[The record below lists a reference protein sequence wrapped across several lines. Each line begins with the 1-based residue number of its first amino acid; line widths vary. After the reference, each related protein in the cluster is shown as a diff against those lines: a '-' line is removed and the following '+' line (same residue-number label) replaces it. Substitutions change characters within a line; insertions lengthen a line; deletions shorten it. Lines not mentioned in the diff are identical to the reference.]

1 MKDLALV
8 RQLARSTAALGLATM
23 FGGAALAQT
32 SPAVPSPPVMT
43 DTAPLP
49 AQHRDSLG
57 AIVMPQSP
65 VLAQRG
71 QLAPLAAP
79 VDTRS
84 MGAGPARVLEADRVK
99 AAGKA
104 KRSKAKRS
112 KGAGSQDAR

>member
-8 RQLARSTAALGLATM
+8 RKLACGAAALGLASM
-23 FGGAALAQT
+23 FGGVALAQT
-32 SPAVPSPPVMT
+32 SPAAPSPPVMT

-57 AIVMPQSP
+57 AIVLPQSP
-65 VLAQRG
+65 VLAQRE

-84 MGAGPARVLEADRVK
+84 MGAGPARVLERERVK
-99 AAGKA
+99 APDKDKRGKRAG
-104 KRSKAKRS
+104 
-112 KGAGSQDAR
+112 GQDAR